1 MKRTHTCGALRAD
14 DDGRTVTLNGW
25 VHRTRDHGGVSFF
38 NLRDHAGIT
47 QVVVDQEASEE
58 LKTIAGKLHME
69 YCLAVEGTVRRR
81 PEAMV
86 NSEMATGEI
95 ELAAT
100 RIEILSTS
108 EPLPFMIDER
118 SDARDDLR
126 FKYRYLDLRT
136 HSMQRKIRLRSEVM
150 QAVREFL
157 TGENFVEVETPTMIK
172 STPEGARDFLVP
184 SRLHPGSFYA
194 MPQSPQLYKQLLM
207 VSGFDRYFQLAH
219 CFRDEDARGDRQL
232 EHTQIDMEMSFVS
245 KEDVFA
251 VVEGMMGNIFKRTLD
266 IDLPVTFERLP
277 YDDAMNRFGTDKPD
291 LRYGLELQNFE
302 PFVAGSGFGVFE
314 NAVAAGSTVKV
325 LVVPGQAEYS
335 RKQITELEDVAKT
348 YGAKGL
354 AWTKVRS
361 AAGPATQTSGATAGS
376 TGTAG
381 SAEATGS
388 GGPAGDHSGLTL
400 DGGIGKFFASRAGEI
415 ATALGAAEGDLLLFV
430 ADGWKVATTA
440 LGAVRSRLGKDL
452 HLAEPGTF
460 RFAWIVDFPLFE
472 YDEDEK
478 RWAAA
483 HHMFTMP
490 QEQYLETMEE
500 DPGAVKGDLYDLV
513 CNGYELASGSIRI
526 HDPAL
531 QSRIFSIVGF
541 DEEEAQRRFGFL
553 LEAFKYGPPPHGGIA
568 PGLDRLVM
576 IMAGED
582 SIREVIAFPKTANG
596 LSPMDDSPSPVD
608 PAQLAELGLQPAP
621 QQEHP
626 GDEK

>member
-1 MKRTHTCGALRAD
+1 MEQMKRTHTCGALRAAD
-14 DDGRTVTLNGW
+14 AGQTVTLNGW

-47 QVVVDQEASEE
+47 QVVVDQDAPAALREAATS
-58 LKTIAGKLHME
+58 LRME
-69 YCLAVEGTVRRR
+69 FCVAVEGTVRAR

-86 NSEMATGEI
+86 NSEMPTGEI

-100 RIEILSTS
+100 KIEILSTC

-136 HSMQRKIRLRSEVM
+136 HAMQRKIRLRSEVM
-150 QAVREFL
+150 QAVREYL
-157 TGENFVEVETPTMIK
+157 TGLNFVEVETPTMIK

-245 KEDVFA
+245 KDDVFA
-251 VVEGMMGNIFKRTLD
+251 VVEGMLGNVFRRALQVE
-266 IDLPVTFERLP
+266 LPPTFERLS
-277 YDDAMNRFGTDKPD
+277 YDDAMNRYGTDKPD
-291 LRYGLELQNFE
+291 LRFELELQDFA

-314 NAVAAGSTVKV
+314 NAVADGGSVKV

-354 AWTKVRS
+354 AWTKVRAADDA
-361 AAGPATQTSGATAGS
+361 AAGTAPGS
-376 TGTAG
+376 
-381 SAEATGS
+381 SA
-388 GGPAGDHSGLTL
+388 PTL
-400 DGGIGKFFASRAGEI
+400 DGGIGKFFADRAGEI
-415 ATALGAAEGDLLLFV
+415 TEALGAGAGDLLLFV
-430 ADGWKVATTA
+430 ADSWRVATTA
-440 LGAVRSRLGKDL
+440 LGAVRSRLGRDL
-452 HLAEPGTF
+452 ALAAPGTF

-472 YDEDEK
+472 YDEEEG

-490 QEQYLETMEE
+490 QEQYLETMED

-531 QSRIFSIVGF
+531 QSRIFRIVGF

-553 LEAFKYGPPPHGGIA
+553 LEAFRYGPPPHGGIA

-576 IMAGED
+576 IMAGEE

-596 LSPMDDSPSPVD
+596 LSPLDDSPSPVD
-608 PAQLAELGLQPAP
+608 ARQLAELGLQLTPRP
-621 QQEHP
+621 ENQ
-626 GDEK
+626 

>member
-1 MKRTHTCGALRAD
+1 MKRTHTCGALRAAD
-14 DDGRTVTLNGW
+14 AGQTVTLNGW

-47 QVVVDQEASEE
+47 QVVVDQDAPAALREAATS
-58 LKTIAGKLHME
+58 LRME
-69 YCLAVEGTVRRR
+69 FCVAVEGTVRAR

-86 NSEMATGEI
+86 NSEMPTGEI

-100 RIEILSTS
+100 KIEILSTC

-136 HSMQRKIRLRSEVM
+136 HAMQRKIRLRSEVM
-150 QAVREFL
+150 QAVREYL
-157 TGENFVEVETPTMIK
+157 TGLNFVEVETPTMIK

-245 KEDVFA
+245 KDDVFA
-251 VVEGMMGNIFKRTLD
+251 VVEGMLGNVFRRALQVE
-266 IDLPVTFERLP
+266 LPPTFERLS
-277 YDDAMNRFGTDKPD
+277 YDDAMNRYGTDKPD
-291 LRYGLELQNFE
+291 LRFELELQDFA

-314 NAVAAGSTVKV
+314 NAVADGGSVKV

-354 AWTKVRS
+354 AWTKVRAADDA
-361 AAGPATQTSGATAGS
+361 AAGTAPGS
-376 TGTAG
+376 
-381 SAEATGS
+381 SA
-388 GGPAGDHSGLTL
+388 PTL
-400 DGGIGKFFASRAGEI
+400 DGGIGKFFADRAGEI
-415 ATALGAAEGDLLLFV
+415 TEALGAGAGDLLLFV
-430 ADGWKVATTA
+430 ADSWRVATTA
-440 LGAVRSRLGKDL
+440 LGAVRSRLGRDL
-452 HLAEPGTF
+452 ALAAPGTF

-472 YDEDEK
+472 YDEEEG

-490 QEQYLETMEE
+490 QEQYLETMED

-531 QSRIFSIVGF
+531 QSRIFRIVGF

-553 LEAFKYGPPPHGGIA
+553 LEAFRYGPPPHGGIA

-576 IMAGED
+576 IMAGEE

-596 LSPMDDSPSPVD
+596 LSPLDDSPSPVD
-608 PAQLAELGLQPAP
+608 ARQLAELGLQLAP
-621 QQEHP
+621 RPENQ
-626 GDEK
+626 

>member
-1 MKRTHTCGALRAD
+1 MEQMKRTHTCGALRASD
-14 DDGRTVTLNGW
+14 AGQTVTLNGW
-25 VHRTRDHGGVSFF
+25 VHRTRDHGGVAFF
-38 NLRDHAGIT
+38 NLRDHSGIT
-47 QVVVDQEASEE
+47 QVVVDQDAPSELQE
-58 LKTIAGKLHME
+58 VAGGLHME
-69 YCLAVEGTVRRR
+69 YCVAVEGTVRKR
-81 PEAMV
+81 PDAMV
-86 NSEMATGEI
+86 NSDMATGEI

-100 RIEILSTS
+100 RIDVLSTC

-136 HSMQRKIRLRSEVM
+136 AAMQRKIRLRSEVM
-150 QAVREFL
+150 QAVREYL
-157 TGENFVEVETPTMIK
+157 TGQNFVEVETPTMIK

-184 SRLHPGSFYA
+184 SRLHPGTFYA
-194 MPQSPQLYKQLLM
+194 MPQSPQLYKQILM

-232 EHTQIDMEMSFVS
+232 EHTQIDLEMSFVS
-245 KEDVFA
+245 KDDVFE
-251 VVEGMMGNIFKRTLD
+251 VVEGMMGNVFRRALGVE
-266 IDLPVTFERLP
+266 LPATFERLP
-277 YDDAMNRFGTDKPD
+277 YDEAMNRFGSDKPD
-291 LRYGLELQNFE
+291 LRFDLELQDFV
-302 PFVAGSGFGVFE
+302 PFVEGSGFGVFE
-314 NAVAAGSTVKV
+314 GVVSSGGTVKV
-325 LVVPGQAEYS
+325 LVVPGQADYS

-354 AWTKVRS
+354 AWTKVR
-361 AAGPATQTSGATAGS
+361 AADGDANAEETGDASG
-376 TGTAG
+376 
-381 SAEATGS
+381 
-388 GGPAGDHSGLTL
+388 GLTL
-400 DGGIGKFFASRAGEI
+400 DGGIGKFFAPRADEI
-415 ATALGAAEGDLLLFV
+415 AAALGAGDGDLLLFV

-440 LGAVRSRLGKDL
+440 LGAVRSRLGRDL
-452 HLAEPGTF
+452 ELAEPGTF

-472 YDEDEK
+472 YNEDEG
-478 RWAAA
+478 RWEAA

-490 QEQYLETMEE
+490 QEQYIETMED

-531 QSRIFSIVGF
+531 QSRIFRIVGF

-608 PAQLAELGLQPAP
+608 PKQLEELGLRLAP
-621 QQEHP
+621 KKE
-626 GDEK
+626 

>member
-1 MKRTHTCGALRAD
+1 MEQMKRTHTCGALRAAD
-14 DDGRTVTLNGW
+14 AGQTVTLNGW

-47 QVVVDQEASEE
+47 QVVVDQDAPAALREAATS
-58 LKTIAGKLHME
+58 LRME
-69 YCLAVEGTVRRR
+69 FCVAVEGTVRAR

-86 NSEMATGEI
+86 NGEMPTGEI

-100 RIEILSTS
+100 KIEILSTC

-136 HSMQRKIRLRSEVM
+136 HAMQRKIRLRSEVM
-150 QAVREFL
+150 QAVREYL
-157 TGENFVEVETPTMIK
+157 TGLNFVEVETPTMIK

-245 KEDVFA
+245 KDDVFA
-251 VVEGMMGNIFKRTLD
+251 VVEGMLGNVFRRALQVE
-266 IDLPVTFERLP
+266 LPPTFERLS
-277 YDDAMNRFGTDKPD
+277 YDDAMNRYGTDKPD
-291 LRYGLELQNFE
+291 LRFELELQDFA

-314 NAVAAGSTVKV
+314 NAVADGGSVKV

-354 AWTKVRS
+354 AWTKVRAADDA
-361 AAGPATQTSGATAGS
+361 AAGTAPGS
-376 TGTAG
+376 
-381 SAEATGS
+381 SA
-388 GGPAGDHSGLTL
+388 PTL
-400 DGGIGKFFASRAGEI
+400 DGGIGKFFADRAGEI
-415 ATALGAAEGDLLLFV
+415 TEALGAGAGDLLLFV
-430 ADGWKVATTA
+430 ADSWRVATTA
-440 LGAVRSRLGKDL
+440 LGAVRSRLGRDL
-452 HLAEPGTF
+452 ALAAPGTF

-472 YDEDEK
+472 YDEEEG

-490 QEQYLETMEE
+490 QEQYLETMED

-531 QSRIFSIVGF
+531 QSRIFRIVGF

-553 LEAFKYGPPPHGGIA
+553 LEAFRYGPPPHGGIA

-576 IMAGED
+576 IMAGEE

-596 LSPMDDSPSPVD
+596 LSPLDDSPSPVD
-608 PAQLAELGLQPAP
+608 ARQLAELGLQLAP
-621 QQEHP
+621 RPQDQ
-626 GDEK
+626 

>member
-1 MKRTHTCGALRAD
+1 MKRTHTCGALRAA

-47 QVVVDQEASEE
+47 QIVVDQDASDE
-58 LKTIAGKLHME
+58 LKAIAGKLHME
-69 YCLAVEGTVRRR
+69 YCLAVEGIVRRR

-100 RIEILSTS
+100 RIEILSTC

-136 HSMQRKIRLRSEVM
+136 HAMQRKIRLRSEVM

-245 KEDVFA
+245 KDDVFA
-251 VVEGMMGNIFKRTLD
+251 VVEGMMGNVFKRALD
-266 IDLPVTFERLP
+266 IDLPATFERLP
-277 YDDAMNRFGTDKPD
+277 YDEAMYRFGTDKPD
-291 LRYGLELQNFE
+291 LRYELELQDFA
-302 PFVAGSGFGVFE
+302 PFVEGSGFGVFE
-314 NAVAAGSTVKV
+314 NAVAGGGSVKV

-354 AWTKVRS
+354 AWTKVR
-361 AAGPATQTSGATAGS
+361 AGD
-376 TGTAG
+376 
-381 SAEATGS
+381 
-388 GGPAGDHSGLTL
+388 GPAGGAGATSPTGDTAALTL
-400 DGGIGKFFASRAGEI
+400 DGGIGKFFAPRATEI
-415 ATALGAAEGDLLLFV
+415 AGALGAGAGDLLLFV
-430 ADGWKVATTA
+430 ADSWKVATTA

-452 HLAEPGTF
+452 QLAEPGTF

-472 YDEDEK
+472 YDEDED

-490 QEQYLETMEE
+490 QEQYLETMEA

-531 QSRIFSIVGF
+531 QSRIFRIVGF

-596 LSPMDDSPSPVD
+596 LSPMDESPSPVD
-608 PAQLAELGLQPAP
+608 PEQLAELGLQLAP
-621 QQEHP
+621 GLEQPH
-626 GDEK
+626 GDHET